1 MQLILL
7 DCFLSYKIIQIE
19 KKVTFLTIDFPEE
32 GYLLVVDDYLK
43 DRKSKINSKKKEM
56 QIRRMCSN
64 RNTHIF
70 HRAVQRC
77 DLHRRAV
84 GDGQLRS

>member
-43 DRKSKINSKKKEM
+43 NIKSKINSKKKEM
-56 QIRRMCSN
+56 QILRMCSN
-64 RNTHIF
+64 
-70 HRAVQRC
+70 
-77 DLHRRAV
+77 
-84 GDGQLRS
+84 